1 MVELKRTSPEDPDLK
16 YLNGLLD
23 ADLWKR
29 YPQTQQNYMVHN
41 ILNLDVKAIVAYDD
55 GVPVACGCF
64 RMVAE
69 DRIIEIKRMYVAEK
83 MRGRGIA
90 KAILH
95 ELEKWA
101 TELGENKAILETGI
115 NQPEAI
121 ALYTGAGYG
130 RIKNYG
136 PYIDNRESVCM
147 GKDLPGIPLFF
158 VSQDK

>member
-1 MVELKRTSPEDPDLK
+1 V
-16 YLNGLLD
+16 
-23 ADLWKR
+23 
-29 YPQTQQNYMVHN
+29 
-41 ILNLDVKAIVAYDD
+41 IAYDD
-55 GVPVACGCF
+55 GKPVAVACGCF
-64 RMVAE
+64 REMDGE
-69 DRIIEIKRMYVAEK
+69 RTIEIKRMYVAEK

-90 KAILH
+90 KAIIH

-101 TELGENKAILETGI
+101 AELGEYRAILETGI

-121 ALYTGAGYG
+121 DLYTGAGYG

-136 PYIDNRESVCM
+136 PYINNGESVCM